1 MENHRVIP
9 EEPNSA
15 TGEKR
20 TFQRPLFPPELKSK
34 LVAFTEAANALNKT
48 AFAANRD
55 QISVSLHF
63 SKDGR
68 ISNTGSLPPD
78 DEIAAFLHL
87 LRPIYLEKE
96 ALNYNTISNL
106 VSAHLNDDT
115 VTQCLRE
122 WKRNYDARAS
132 REVFEIAA
140 AGKVLNSQE
149 FLNYLNALE
158 YHRDQDRRK
167 VIDEISGHY
176 PLEAQK
182 AIIVLLLAMRLQA
195 IKKLT
200 SFLLNCFSREDG
212 QPITLEMA

>member
-1 MENHRVIP
+1 MFNFVVSNFTTE
-9 EEPNSA
+9 
-15 TGEKR
+15 EKR
-20 TFQRPLFPPELKSK
+20 TFQRPLFPPEVKSK

-55 QISVSLHF
+55 QLSVSLHF
-63 SKDGR
+63 SKDGH
-68 ISNTGSLPPD
+68 ISNTGSLPSD

-87 LRPIYLEKE
+87 FRPIYLEKE
-96 ALNYNTISNL
+96 ALNYNTICNL
-106 VSAHLNDDT
+106 VSAHLNDDA

-122 WKRNYDARAS
+122 WKRHYDARAS
-132 REVFEIAA
+132 RNVFEIAA
-140 AGKVLNSQE
+140 AGIVLNSQE
-149 FLNYLNALE
+149 FLNNYLNALE

-182 AIIVLLLAMRLQA
+182 AIIVLLLPMRLQA

-200 SFLLNCFSREDG
+200 AFLLNCFSREDG